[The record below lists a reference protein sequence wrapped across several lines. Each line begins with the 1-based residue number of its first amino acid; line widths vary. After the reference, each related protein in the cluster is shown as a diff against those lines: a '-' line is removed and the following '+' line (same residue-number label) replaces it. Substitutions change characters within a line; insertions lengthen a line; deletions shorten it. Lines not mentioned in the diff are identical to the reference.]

1 VLDGYGLRESKG
13 QKSGT
18 MVSEKE
24 LGVFVDFRGG
34 YADCHS
40 EDFDV
45 CLRQKDDSADGNTE

>member
-1 VLDGYGLRESKG
+1 
-13 QKSGT
+13 